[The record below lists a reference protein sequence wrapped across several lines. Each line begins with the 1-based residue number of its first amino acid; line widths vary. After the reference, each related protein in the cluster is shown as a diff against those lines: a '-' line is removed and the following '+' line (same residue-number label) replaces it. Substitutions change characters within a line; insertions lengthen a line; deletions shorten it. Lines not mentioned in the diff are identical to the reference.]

1 MAGRA
6 DPFGEALNLTG
17 FKPKKPE
24 ARIPAAE
31 IRKVAE
37 GAAFP
42 SREAAPPAESAPVP
56 AEKAMRRVYRT
67 GRNAQFS
74 CKAEPDIVD
83 RFYSICNRHD
93 WVMGETLRRAVEA
106 LERELGQGS

>member
-6 DPFGEALNLTG
+6 DPLGEGLDLAG
-17 FKPKKPE
+17 FKPRKPE
-24 ARIPAAE
+24 AKIPASE

-37 GAAFP
+37 GASFP
-42 SREAAPPAESAPVP
+42 SREAVPIAESGPLAS
-56 AEKAMRRVYRT
+56 ERAMRRVYRT

-83 RFYSICNRHD
+83 RFYSICNREN

-106 LERELGQGS
+106 LEREMDSDG